1 MFYTQD
7 VLNLL
12 SVCVF
17 ICVYIYMCV
26 CVCVHNYIYIRRWAG
41 HVECVVERRGL
52 YMVLVEKR
60 EVKRPLG

>member
-1 MFYTQD
+1 
-7 VLNLL
+7 
-12 SVCVF
+12 
-17 ICVYIYMCV
+17 MCV